1 MKDILSA
8 NQTARIIGC
17 APQMVRERIKR
28 GIWTFGTV
36 VTAKEAGNTQNS
48 YEINKRALAEWL
60 KIPPEEVD
68 RRLKGG
74 QAHESQRLDSGRT
87 VDERTADGYVSSLAG
102 RGILDMK
109 KRWTMKRIV
118 DTLFVLV
125 ILGDIAT
132 MMMFVMIS
140 VKILKMQEVITWL
153 IQQT

>member
-60 KIPPEEVD
+60 KIPPESLDTYMSFGRHCMMANMRSLILVLGML
-68 RRLKGG
+68 RTGRL
-74 QAHESQRLDSGRT
+74 SR
-87 VDERTADGYVSSLAG
+87 
-102 RGILDMK
+102 
-109 KRWTMKRIV
+109 
-118 DTLFVLV
+118 
-125 ILGDIAT
+125 
-132 MMMFVMIS
+132 
-140 VKILKMQEVITWL
+140 
-153 IQQT
+153 